1 MKAMIKHKLVITAI
15 VALAIA
21 FFGLAGGFTKSE
33 TRHHDPCEQYSVETE
48 YDEWHDCLDD
58 IYYFEENC
66 DTVEEIFDE
75 KNNCEPVTAW
85 LTDETWSYQK
95 IVFDPKSTAMFVIAG
110 AIIALVG
117 LEMRKKK

>member
-1 MKAMIKHKLVITAI
+1 MKALKTASLVFLVVLFIGI
-15 VALAIA
+15 
-21 FFGLAGGFTKSE
+21 AGGFTKSE

-58 IYYFEENC
+58 IYYSEENC
-66 DTVEEIFDE
+66 DTFEKIFDE
-75 KNNCEPVTAW
+75 KNDCEPVTAW

-95 IVFDPKSTAMFVIAG
+95 IVFDPKSTALFVIVG

-117 LEMRKKK
+117 LEMRKKKEGN